1 MKDLER
7 VALEKKITVL
17 SKALASLQKTSEKDL
32 RELLLIIKRPGWTTP
47 AELGFTNVVLD
58 SIGQQVKLVNSMKTN
73 FLKIA
78 KTVGQ

>member
-1 MKDLER
+1 MKDFER
-7 VALEKKITVL
+7 VALEKKITAL
-17 SKALASLQKTSEKDL
+17 SKALASLQKASEKDL

-47 AELGFTNVVLD
+47 AELGFTNVVLE

-73 FLKIA
+73 LVKIA